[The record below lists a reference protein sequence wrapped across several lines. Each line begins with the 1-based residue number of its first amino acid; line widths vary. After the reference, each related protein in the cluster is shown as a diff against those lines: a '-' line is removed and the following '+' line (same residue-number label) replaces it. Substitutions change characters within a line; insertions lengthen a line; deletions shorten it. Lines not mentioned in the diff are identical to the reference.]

1 MDAPVEPPRFKL
13 SFLQRIR
20 LSLQHFRALVVL
32 LFIELR
38 WSLQILLTRPD
49 SADDCLVQVA
59 GKVGAPTDVDA
70 AMMIKP
76 VLKAQ

>member
-13 SFLQRIR
+13 SFLRRIR

-32 LFIELR
+32 LFIALR
-38 WSLQILLTRPD
+38 WSLQILLH
-49 SADDCLVQVA
+49 
-59 GKVGAPTDVDA
+59 GPTDVDA